1 MITEFSVPIA
11 SGPNLTIEGLWS
23 SGRTAHSHCADGGSI
38 PPRSTME
45 EYFDIVD
52 ENNVPTGERKLR
64 SEAHKD
70 GSWHR
75 VVPIYVFRKSGQEI
89 EFLVHFRSDKVDA
102 NPNKWDTRFGG
113 HIKADQ
119 TIEQS
124 FADELLEET
133 GLWANPA
140 KVIKDGVYKKDFFP
154 NREFSNVFYYE
165 FSGDL
170 SELKFND
177 GEVQEV
183 KWLKSSEIIQ
193 SMEESPVI
201 WSASKK
207 GFLEILEVLKDKLK
221 IK

>member
-1 MITEFSVPIA
+1 ME
-11 SGPNLTIEGLWS
+11 
-23 SGRTAHSHCADGGSI
+23 
-38 PPRSTME
+38 E

-75 VVPIYVFRKSGQEI
+75 VVPIYVFRKSGEEI

-113 HIKADQ
+113 HVKAGES
-119 TIEQS
+119 IEQA
-124 FADELLEET
+124 FAEELFEET
-133 GLWANPA
+133 GLKADPS
-140 KVIKDGVYKKDFFP
+140 KVIKGRVYKKDFFP

-165 FSGDL
+165 FSGNL

-183 KWLKSSEIIQ
+183 KWLKSSEIIS
-193 SMEESPVI
+193 SMEENPTI

-207 GFLEILEVLKDKLK
+207 GFLEILEGLKEK
-221 IK
+221 IGK